1 MDNIGSINDTIQKG
15 IGSQASIV
23 MNIEENSFA
32 ENGSYEIEIR
42 YLLEK

>member
-1 MDNIGSINDTIQKG
+1 MNEIDLINDTIQSG